1 MASTR
6 NQQVLAEHQARFEQ
20 QVVGGKEFVKLLRE
34 IDAHAYRFEQD
45 KLDRHR
51 WWIYITLPAHVRETF
66 DLRLDVLCLSA
77 SYDRVEPRSL
87 TLIAERLRGRN
98 DARLDPDFAILF
110 TQDQGAADLVR
121 RRRGQLAILTIN
133 SHDLMSGPGI
143 GLRERIAE
151 IMTTHDHYDLT
162 RPITE
167 PAAFY
172 GRQAEVAEL
181 HFALDRGQSV
191 GVFGLRK
198 AGKTSLLNFVSGQ
211 RKENDK
217 PVVSL
222 DISAVQTA
230 EHFQLTLLERCHD
243 IIRQR
248 ELKPPRLMS
257 LTREGIPNPT
267 VSIGTYWI
275 RDLNAMLDA
284 LPDRLELFVDEIDQ
298 AWPSRSNLGEEQ
310 ANAVLLCL
318 NQLRGVVQSREADGK
333 HGVAIVCA
341 GVDPAIFEKP
351 LLGKR
356 DNMLYKFARLSFLS
370 PMKRDEMREMVRS
383 LGKRMALRYSDHRT
397 IDFLYQEFGGHPL
410 LTRKACSVAAR
421 KRPPDEIPWHV
432 PLSALEEAAQT
443 RGHNTPQSEVQ
454 DVLDSFTEWFG
465 DEAAMLPLL
474 WSEDQAER
482 EEAREWVR
490 NEPDMAA
497 HLMSYGITDDDWA
510 PRIHAMRALVV
521 G

>member
-6 NQQVLAEHQARFEQ
+6 NQQVLAEHKARFEQ
-20 QVVGGKEFVKLLRE
+20 QVIGGKEFNKLLRE
-34 IDAHAYRFEQD
+34 IGAEAYRFEQD
-45 KLDRHR
+45 KLDWHR
-51 WWIYITLPAHVRETF
+51 WWIYITLPPNVRETF

-77 SYDRVEPRSL
+77 SYERVEPRSL
-87 TLIAERLRGRN
+87 TLIAERLRSRN
-98 DARLDPDFAILF
+98 ARVDPDFAILF
-110 TQDQGAADLVR
+110 TSDPGAAELVK
-121 RRRGQLAILTIN
+121 RRRGQLAILTVN
-133 SHDLMSGPGI
+133 SQELISGPGA

-181 HFALDRGQSV
+181 SFALDRGQSV

-198 AGKTSLLNFVSGQ
+198 AGKTSLLNFVASQ
-211 RKENDK
+211 RKDNGK
-217 PVVSL
+217 PVVWL
-222 DISAVQTA
+222 DISVLQAA
-230 EHFQLTLLERCHD
+230 EAFQLELLERCHE
-243 IIRQR
+243 IIRKL

-257 LTREGIPNPT
+257 LTRDGNPNP
-267 VSIGTYWI
+267 SAQISTYWV
-275 RDLNAMLDA
+275 RDLNALLDT

-298 AWPSRSNLGEEQ
+298 AWPSRSNLGSES
-310 ANAVLLCL
+310 AYAVLKCL
-318 NQLRGVVQSREADGK
+318 NQLRGVVQSREADGR
-333 HGVAIVCA
+333 HGIGVVCA

-351 LLGKR
+351 LIDRR
-356 DNMLYKFARLSFLS
+356 DNLLYKFARLSFLS
-370 PMKRDEMREMVRS
+370 PMKRDEMGDMVRN

-397 IDFLYQEFGGHPL
+397 LDFLFQEFGGHPL

-421 KRPPDEIPWHV
+421 QRPQSEIPWHV
-432 PLSALEEAAQT
+432 PLSALDEAARM
-443 RGHNTPQSEVQ
+443 RGPNTPQSEVQ

-474 WSEDQAER
+474 WSDDPQEKQ
-482 EEAREWVR
+482 EAREWAR
-490 NEPDMAA
+490 SEPDMAA
-497 HLMSYGITDDDWA
+497 HLMSYGITDENWA

-521 G
+521 E